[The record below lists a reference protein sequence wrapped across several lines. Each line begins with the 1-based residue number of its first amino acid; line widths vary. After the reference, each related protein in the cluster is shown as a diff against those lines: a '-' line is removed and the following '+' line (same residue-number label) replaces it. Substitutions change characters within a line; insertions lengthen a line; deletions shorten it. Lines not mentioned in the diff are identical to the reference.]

1 MMQSWMVA
9 SAELGGWMLRL
20 DPTVFSVGPLT
31 VKWYGVSYIAG
42 FVIAWLLLRELGK
55 RDRTPIPPRVALDAI
70 LVLVMGVLLG
80 GRLGYVLFYQPSL
93 LVDVS
98 SAFPYW
104 GVLAIQRGGMAS
116 HGAMIGIVL
125 ACFWLA
131 RGLPD
136 PTARVEAGL
145 VPRVGRSSV
154 LHCMDLACLLAPPGL
169 FLGRLA
175 NFVNGELLGRV
186 VAGPGEKAPWWAVR
200 FPQELGSKQAPALTE
215 AQYTALEG
223 LYAEFH
229 KPGDTGG
236 AVVDRLIARVQSGSG
251 EFAARVEPLLSA
263 RHPSQLYQALAEGI
277 VVGTVLWLIAGKTRR
292 PGVVTAWFLLIY
304 GVLRIIV
311 EQYWRLPDPQLAQ
324 QYILGLTR
332 GQLLS
337 VGMLAAGAGLLV
349 WAPRSKPNSA
359 A

>member
-1 MMQSWMVA
+1 MHAWTLAA
-9 SAELGGWMLRL
+9 SDLGGWLHRL

-31 VKWYGVSYIAG
+31 VKWYGVSYILG
-42 FVIAWLLLRELGK
+42 FVIAWVLLRWLGK
-55 RDRTPIPPRVALDAI
+55 RGRTPIPPRVALDAI

-93 LVDVS
+93 LTDLG

-136 PTARVEAGL
+136 PLAGGMSGP
-145 VPRVGRSSV
+145 VPRVGKSSV

-169 FLGRLA
+169 FVGRVA

-200 FPQELGSKQAPALTE
+200 FPQELGTKHAPALTD
-215 AQYTALEG
+215 AQFASLDRLLAG
-223 LYAEFH
+223 VH
-229 KPGDTGG
+229 QPGDAGG
-236 AVVDRLIARVQSGSG
+236 TEIDRLVAKVQSGSR
-251 EFAARVEPLLSA
+251 EIAAQLEPLLSA
-263 RHPSQLYQALAEGI
+263 RHPSQLYQAAAEGM
-277 VVGTVLWLIAGKTRR
+277 VVGVTLWIVAGRTRR

-304 GVLRIIV
+304 GVLRIMV

-324 QYILGLTR
+324 QYVLGMTR

-337 VGMLAAGAGLLV
+337 VGMLAAGVGLLV
-349 WAPRSKPNSA
+349 WAPRPRQDQAS
-359 A
+359 